1 MEYLVV
7 GAIVMLVTINFIN
20 LMLQI
25 FDMFEDRRDKK

>member
-1 MEYLVV
+1 MEYLIVAAVV
-7 GAIVMLVTINFIN
+7 LLITINFIN